1 METEEMNKLVVT
13 RTVNKN
19 SLSHVIFTKGKNA
32 LRMQFIEDV
41 LEEGDY
47 LVLQLGRCPGGENG
61 NSL

>member
-41 LEEGDY
+41 LVQSYDTSSKI
-47 LVLQLGRCPGGENG
+47 Q
-61 NSL
+61 